1 MEVDPVVR
9 VKLEPTIV
17 RGSMASLKVAVWELE
32 MTTAVAEFAGT
43 VEVTVG
49 AVVSG
54 AGAVVKLQTLLAAK
68 EFPARSFA
76 PVVTVAV

>member
-1 MEVDPVVR
+1 
-9 VKLEPTIV
+9 
-17 RGSMASLKVAVWELE
+17 MASLKVAVWELV
-32 MTTAVAEFAGT
+32 MTTAVAEFPGT

-54 AGAVVKLQTLLAAK
+54 AGPVVKLQTLLAARGLS
-68 EFPARSFA
+68 ARSFA